1 MAGHGAKGVAV
12 GVLGFLGFAALAAL
26 IGFLVYAALG
36 WRTQLLFPI
45 VTSLFLAVIL
55 PVTTIAIRHQIR
67 LTRIKLISLFA
78 TTFDL
83 SMAAPGAAGR
93 EGAPVSFEF
102 VKGKYYVDL
111 DLRDGEEPKLE
122 TIPRF
127 PMMLHA
133 DWMLLVCALPLM
145 AYSFFWG
152 FILFAPIIE
161 VLEPEKSISGWLWA
175 SFLSLGG
182 APVGLIRDPDMFA
195 AAHANLLTVG
205 AFCFAGAYFYCVRLL
220 LRAVGVFDLSPLT
233 FLRAFAHM
241 VLATTLAIV
250 LYRVF
255 PSVAG
260 AADFIRDSVA
270 SVGLA
275 DKPAPGAIPGPDP
288 RDGVNSIWLMLSFA
302 LGFVPDAALQYVL
315 QRSGVR
321 FKDRYVEIEEHAKTV
336 PLTILDGVDAFTAF
350 RLEEANIFD
359 IQNLATANPIMI
371 HIENPYGIYE
381 AIDWV
386 AQAQLCTVVG
396 PERFLLLKSYNIRT
410 IFDLERAVL
419 PEESDETLI
428 DLVGAVLLTDHDRN
442 ARCRRALKFE
452 PTYAGAAPADAPDRL
467 AHNAEALTRQG
478 VRRLVRLM
486 IDDLHV
492 HRLRQIWM
500 LIAEKIGAQYALLDA
515 PPKPAAAPRSCCL
528 A

>member
-1 MAGHGAKGVAV
+1 MEAYRRRGALV

-26 IGFLVYAALG
+26 IGLLVFTALG
-36 WRTQLLFPI
+36 RQAQLLFPI

-67 LTRIKLISLFA
+67 LTRIKLINLFA
-78 TTFDL
+78 TTFNL
-83 SMAAPGAAGR
+83 SKAAPGDPSRGK
-93 EGAPVSFEF
+93 APVSFEF

-111 DLRDGEEPKLE
+111 DLREGEEPKLE
-122 TIPRF
+122 AIPRF

-161 VLEPEKSISGWLWA
+161 VLDPQKSISGWLWA
-175 SFLSLGG
+175 SFLALGG
-182 APVGLIRDPDMFA
+182 APTTLIRDPEKFA

-241 VLATTLAIV
+241 VLATTLAVV

-255 PSVAG
+255 PSAEG
-260 AADFIRDSVA
+260 AADFIRESA
-270 SVGLA
+270 ALVGLA
-275 DKPAPGAIPGPDP
+275 DKPSAGAGPDP
-288 RDGVNSIWLMLSFA
+288 RDGVNSVWLMLSFA
-302 LGFVPDAALQYVL
+302 LGFVPDSALQYVL

-321 FKDRYVEIEEHAKTV
+321 FKAQYVELEDHAKTI
-336 PLTILDGVDAFTAF
+336 PLTILDGIDAFTAF
-350 RLEEANIFD
+350 RLEESNIFD
-359 IQNLATANPIMI
+359 VQNLATANPIMV

-386 AQAQLCTVVG
+386 AQAQLCTAVG

-410 IFDLERAVL
+410 IFDLERAVF
-419 PEESDETLI
+419 PKDDDETLI
-428 DLVGAVLLTDHDRN
+428 ELVGTVLLSDYDRN
-442 ARCRRALKFE
+442 IRCRSGFRLA
-452 PTYAGAAPADAPDRL
+452 PTYAGSAPADGRDRF
-467 AHNAEALTRQG
+467 AFMASALSTEG

-486 IDDLHV
+486 MDDLHV
-492 HRLRQIWM
+492 YRLRQIWM
-500 LIAEKIGAQYALLDA
+500 FIAKELGVDCACQDA
-515 PPKPAAAPRSCCL
+515 EPRRSLSLPPR
-528 A
+528 